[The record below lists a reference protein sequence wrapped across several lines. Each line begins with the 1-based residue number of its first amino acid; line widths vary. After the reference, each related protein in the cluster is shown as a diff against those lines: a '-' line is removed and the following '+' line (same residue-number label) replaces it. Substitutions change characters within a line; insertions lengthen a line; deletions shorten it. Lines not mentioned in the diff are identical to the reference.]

1 MLFADLIGRRV
12 CDYEVVVMC
21 KMISGEQVIVKR
33 ICHNVSKREAA
44 EHMKQII
51 QDRYHES
58 LDLNRPIK
66 VVVKSVNEN

>member
-1 MLFADLIGRRV
+1 
-12 CDYEVVVMC
+12 MC

-66 VVVKSVNEN
+66 VVVKSVNEK